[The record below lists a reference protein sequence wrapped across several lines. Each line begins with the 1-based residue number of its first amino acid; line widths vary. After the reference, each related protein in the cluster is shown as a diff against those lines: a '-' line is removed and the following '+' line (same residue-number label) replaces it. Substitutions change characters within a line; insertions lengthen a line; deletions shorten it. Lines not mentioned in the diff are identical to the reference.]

1 MYQKISWIVQSGKQ
15 LWRTIGFP
23 TANILLPE
31 WNNIS
36 EWTYKI
42 NVIIDG
48 KIYAGVGACM
58 KSQNIFES
66 HIFDFSWDLYG
77 KNIEVMILYKIR
89 ENRKFES
96 FEELKNQIQKDKE
109 FAKQEIDTVM
119 TFGTFDIFH
128 EWHTNFLFQARSLWN
143 RLLTVVATDENV
155 EKFKGKKPLYSQ
167 EQRKGFV
174 ENSWIPDQV
183 FIWSAPNPMY
193 WIETF
198 KPKVVALWYDQ
209 VGFSQMLEDFIK
221 KNQLTTVV
229 LRLDPYKENE
239 MKSSLIKEKL
249 YKN

>member
-31 WNNIS
+31 ENNIS

-48 KIYAGVGACM
+48 KIFVWVWACM

-66 HIFDFSWDLYG
+66 HIFDFDGDLYG
-77 KNIEVMILYKIR
+77 KNIEVVILYKIR
-89 ENRKFES
+89 ENKKFVN

-109 FAKQEIDTVM
+109 FAKNQTGTVM

-128 EWHTNFLFQARSLWN
+128 DWHANFLFQARALGN
-143 RLLTVVATDENV
+143 RLLTIVATDENV
-155 EKFKGKKPLYSQ
+155 EKFKWQKPLHHEEERKKMV
-167 EQRKGFV
+167 EQA
-174 ENSWIPDQV
+174 WIADQV
-183 FIWSAPNPMY
+183 FVGNAPNPMY

-221 KNQLTTVV
+221 KNDLDTTV
-229 LRLDPYKENE
+229 LRLQPYKENE
-239 MKSSLIKEKL
+239 MKSSLIKEKMGR
-249 YKN
+249 

>member
-23 TANILLPE
+23 TANISLWE
-31 WNNIS
+31 NSDIS

-48 KIYAGVGACM
+48 KIFAWVGACM
-58 KSQNIFES
+58 KYQNIFES

-109 FAKQEIDTVM
+109 FAKNQIDTVM

-128 EWHTNFLFQARSLWN
+128 EWHANFLFQAKALWN

-155 EKFKGKKPLYSQ
+155 AKFKWKKSLYNQ
-167 EQRKGFV
+167 EQRKEFV
-174 ENSWIPDQV
+174 ENAHISDQV
-183 FIWSAPNPMY
+183 FIWNASSPMY

-209 VGFSQMLEDFIK
+209 IGFSQMLEDFIK
-221 KNQLTTVV
+221 KNQLSTIV
-229 LRLDPYKENE
+229 LRLEPYKENE